1 MQGTVG
7 NFSAGQGP
15 ALPILISQSFKV
27 KKEGKSQ
34 FINLGLNNS
43 QVPSVDLVLRGYQVE
58 TRTENEYPGKGLKG
72 SNSFQRSIL
81 PRDQHSFF
89 G

>member
-7 NFSAGQGP
+7 NFNAGQGP

-27 KKEGKSQ
+27 KKKSKFK

-43 QVPSVDLVLRGYQVE
+43 QALSAY
-58 TRTENEYPGKGLKG
+58 
-72 SNSFQRSIL
+72 
-81 PRDQHSFF
+81 
-89 G
+89 